1 MVDDEDEALAMPDD
15 EAHRRAWEKWDAM
28 ACAISQPQLQAQRFK
43 VLYEAAVEDVR
54 TARQALL
61 DVFEE
66 LEGSE
71 EGDAINALA
80 RIKEYTDKLPIAQ
93 TTGGILHT
101 LVTGIAQDAQ

>member
-43 VLYEAAVEDVR
+43 VLHEAAVEDVR

-66 LEGSE
+66 LEE
-71 EGDAINALA
+71 A
-80 RIKEYTDKLPIAQ
+80 RKAMRSMPSPASRSTPTSCRLRRPPGASCIPW
-93 TTGGILHT
+93 
-101 LVTGIAQDAQ
+101 